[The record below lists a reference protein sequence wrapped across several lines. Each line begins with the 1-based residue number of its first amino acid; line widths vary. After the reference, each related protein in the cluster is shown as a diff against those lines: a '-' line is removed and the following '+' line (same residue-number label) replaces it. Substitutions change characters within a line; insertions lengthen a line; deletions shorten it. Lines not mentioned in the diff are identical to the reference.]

1 MKRLSKVLY
10 LPELS
15 ESEFRYIAK
24 TILQKLHRSES
35 TKFYIDS
42 LENLN
47 VRCLQHGRGGFDGN
61 LVQKCI
67 KEIYTKEFEDW
78 FNNNSDT
85 RVNGH
90 LAGAPRLTAWHDV
103 KKYALDAWLASRG
116 L

>member
-15 ESEFRYIAK
+15 ESEFRLIAM
-24 TILQKLHRSES
+24 TVLQRWQES
-35 TKFYIDS
+35 TQFYIDDF
-42 LENLN
+42 EKLN
-47 VRCLQHGRGGFDGN
+47 VRCADHWLIGFDGN
-61 LVQKCI
+61 IVQKCI

-78 FNNNSDT
+78 FNNNADT

-90 LAGAPRLTAWHDV
+90 LAGVPRLTAWHDV
-103 KKYALDAWLASRG
+103 KKYALDAWLASKG

>member
-15 ESEFRYIAK
+15 ESEFRLIAMHV
-24 TILQKLHRSES
+24 LQRWQGS
-35 TKFYIDS
+35 TQFYIDD
-42 LENLN
+42 LEKLN
-47 VRCLQHGRGGFDGN
+47 VRCADHWLIGFDDN
-61 LVQKCI
+61 IVQKCI

-85 RVNGH
+85 KINGY
-90 LAGAPRLTAWHDV
+90 LAGAPRLTAWHDI

>member
-10 LPELS
+10 LLELS
-15 ESEFRYIAK
+15 ESEFRHIAK

-35 TKFYIDS
+35 TQFYIDD
-42 LENLN
+42 LEKIN
-47 VRCLQHGRGGFDGN
+47 VRCADHWLIGFDGN
-61 LVQKCI
+61 IVQKCI

-78 FNNNSDT
+78 FNNNADT

-90 LAGAPRLTAWHDV
+90 LAGVPRLTAWHDV
-103 KKYALDAWLASRG
+103 KKYALDAWLASKG